1 MNNLN
6 FLVNLEHIDII
17 IYVIRTLFIS
27 IFTYYTYF
35 KIIKSKTYI
44 NIKSFVT
51 FVFIFVICSITA
63 ILKYNLSSFL
73 AILFLIS
80 SLSFTLSIVNKN
92 TFANSILLTIIS
104 LSINYVIYFISIIV
118 AFIPYKLIVIK
129 NDIFNIILI
138 FTIHPILLFSLFKI
152 RRFKDGLAFLQKNLN
167 NEYFDILI
175 LNISAIILFS
185 IIILNNYNFFLTSTL
200 SFAFI
205 LFAIIMFIT
214 IQKSL
219 TLYYKHNLLVKELN
233 DTKAELD
240 NKNKEIEKL
249 EKDNIDF
256 CKTSHSIAHKQR
268 ALEFKLNKL
277 MLNYEVADELDI
289 RDRINDISKQCFNNC
304 AKSKLPRTEIVEIDD
319 MLMFLQHECL
329 NNNIDF
335 EVQLNGNIHHMINTF
350 IPKEDLT
357 ILIADHVKNAIIAIN
372 NSDNINKSILVKLG
386 LIDNYY
392 SLYVYDSGIEFEPKT
407 LELLGKSPV
416 TTHSDTGGTGF
427 GFMNIFDTL
436 KKYNASLIINELNPP
451 CEDNYT
457 KSIIIRFDGKN
468 QFSIDSYRSNAFIN
482 D

>member
-1 MNNLN
+1 
-6 FLVNLEHIDII
+6 
-17 IYVIRTLFIS
+17 
-27 IFTYYTYF
+27 
-35 KIIKSKTYI
+35 
-44 NIKSFVT
+44 
-51 FVFIFVICSITA
+51 
-63 ILKYNLSSFL
+63 
-73 AILFLIS
+73 
-80 SLSFTLSIVNKN
+80 
-92 TFANSILLTIIS
+92 
-104 LSINYVIYFISIIV
+104 
-118 AFIPYKLIVIK
+118 
-129 NDIFNIILI
+129 
-138 FTIHPILLFSLFKI
+138 
-152 RRFKDGLAFLQKNLN
+152 
-167 NEYFDILI
+167 
-175 LNISAIILFS
+175 
-185 IIILNNYNFFLTSTL
+185 
-200 SFAFI
+200 
-205 LFAIIMFIT
+205 
-214 IQKSL
+214 
-219 TLYYKHNLLVKELN
+219 
-233 DTKAELD
+233 
-240 NKNKEIEKL
+240 
-249 EKDNIDF
+249 
-256 CKTSHSIAHKQR
+256 
-268 ALEFKLNKL
+268 

-407 LELLGKSPV
+407 LSLLGKEPV

-457 KSIIIRFDGKN
+457 KSIIIRFDGNN